1 MIIRILFSL
10 LLFFCIFDPADS
22 IFGLKVP
29 VFVLLMGYSIVTRR
43 FSFDNKR
50 LFNYVLLFSIV
61 VPVFSYLIGF
71 LTNMDNY
78 DTPNLFAAIKPFLFL
93 FIAFTFHNDWSLQK
107 SIIKIFAY
115 ELLLLAVVS
124 IFILV
129 ISILE
134 IVPFE
139 LLYEFGDMH
148 TLYSIGERTYGP
160 FVINRIYFHT
170 APMLVFALCYFI
182 NSYFEEKKLN
192 GLLFSFVISA
202 ALLFSGTRN
211 DMIMGVLPY
220 FIFAFVYGS
229 KNVRMG
235 IIILYVLVLAFLLSQ
250 EFVMALFDKTEE
262 SNDTKLGFLEDYS
275 KAFSNYRTLFLGD
288 GLDSYFFVKER
299 GRVNITE
306 LTYFELLR
314 RFGFLGSLVY
324 LYLMIKPAIG
334 LCKNREFL
342 WLGTA
347 YSLYLIMI
355 TFNPFFFSSNGMII
369 LSIVT
374 VVFFSY
380 PERVYYSQQKVY

>member
-10 LLFFCIFDPADS
+10 LLFFCIFDPADT

-29 VFVLLMGYSIVTRR
+29 VFILLMGYSIISRR
-43 FSFDNKR
+43 FSFDNR
-50 LFNYVLLFSIV
+50 SLFNYILLFSIV
-61 VPVFSYLIGF
+61 VPVISYLIGF

-78 DTPNLFAAIKPFLFL
+78 DAPNLFVAIKPFLFL

-107 SIIKIFAY
+107 SIIEILAY
-115 ELLLLAVVS
+115 ELLLLSVVS
-124 IFILV
+124 ISILV
-129 ISILE
+129 ISVLGI
-134 IVPFE
+134 IPFE
-139 LLYEFGDMH
+139 FLYEFGESHM
-148 TLYSIGERTYGP
+148 LYSIGERAFGP

-170 APMLVFALCYFI
+170 APMLVFALCYFLNI
-182 NSYFEEKKLN
+182 YFEERKLN
-192 GLLFSFVISA
+192 KLLLSFVVTA

-220 FIFAFVYGS
+220 FVFAFVYGS

-235 IIILYVLVLAFLLSQ
+235 ILLLYALLLAYLISQ
-250 EFVMALFDKTEE
+250 EFLTAIFDKTEE
-262 SNDTKLGFLEDYS
+262 SNDIKLGYLGDYS
-275 KAFSNYRTLFLGD
+275 KSFSNYRTIFLGD
-288 GLDSYFFVKER
+288 GLDSYFFVKVL
-299 GRVNITE
+299 GRVNNTE

-314 RFGFLGSLVY
+314 RFGIFGSLVY

-374 VVFFSY
+374 VVFFSH